1 MEPTRCILRRPA
13 ASSSPLPPSSSSPPP
28 PPPPSLP
35 LPWALMPPKKRLLML
50 APCEAATPP
59 PAPVPAPA
67 VETLAIPAPG
77 PPPQV
82 AEADRSTSAPPAEE
96 EEEPSTAPSPLD
108 DAAAKPA
115 ATPRVRKIIRKVIV
129 KRIVPKGTF
138 AARRAAAAAA
148 AAGAALELRGETP
161 TDRTPASDHNGAVG
175 KEQNLDESV
184 AEKLATD
191 CNAVDVVE
199 EILGFESATD
209 CGDAHV
215 GGEGVEMEEVGM
227 SERQKRMTTEVFVG
241 GLHRDAKEED
251 VRAVFAMV
259 GDITEVRMIMDA
271 VAGKNKGYCFVR
283 YREPA
288 QAKKAIT
295 EFANVKICGKLCR
308 AAAPNG
314 NDKNFLGNVDQK
326 WTKEDVKSIFVEG
339 VPTSWDQTKLTEI
352 FKKHGKIGSV
362 VLSRDM
368 QSAKRNDFAFINYIT
383 HEAAISCLES
393 FGKEELTENGS
404 KVSIKVSLS
413 KSVRKSKPIKEDH
426 ISCISGKGR
435 MKIAQ
440 SQRKVGPSTTDYL
453 LHVQREQVSR
463 KHGYIGSV
471 TNYVQDYPRIYS
483 GEKRLFSALGDDS
496 FYPTMRGHSHTHHES
511 STYIAATS
519 SYAVLPHSTTISSP
533 YYHDSNRYP
542 PGLASSYG
550 LTGLADSSQ
559 MRQASSRQLEQ
570 PYQNRHGKKY

>member
-67 VETLAIPAPG
+67 VETLAVPVPG

-82 AEADRSTSAPPAEE
+82 AQADRSTSAPPAV
-96 EEEPSTAPSPLD
+96 EEEPSTAPSPPD
-108 DAAAKPA
+108 DAAVKPA
-115 ATPRVRKIIRKVIV
+115 ATPRVRKIVRKVIV

-138 AARRAAAAAA
+138 AARRAAAVAAA
-148 AAGAALELRGETP
+148 SGAAPELRGETP
-161 TDRTPASDHNGAVG
+161 TNRTTASDHNGVVG

-184 AEKLATD
+184 AKKLATD

-209 CGDAHV
+209 GGDAHV
-215 GGEGVEMEEVGM
+215 GGEGAEMEEMGM
-227 SERQKRMTTEVFVG
+227 SEGQKKMTTEVFVG

-251 VRAVFAMV
+251 VRAVFTMA

-271 VAGKNKGYCFVR
+271 VGGKNKGYCFVR

-288 QAKKAIT
+288 QANKAIT

-314 NDKNFLGNVDQK
+314 NDKNFRGNVDQK

-352 FKKHGKIGSV
+352 FQKHGNIGSV

-413 KSVRKSKPIKEDH
+413 KSVRKSKPVKEGH
-426 ISCISGKGR
+426 RSCISGKGR

-440 SQRKVGPSTTDYL
+440 K
-453 LHVQREQVSR
+453 
-463 KHGYIGSV
+463 
-471 TNYVQDYPRIYS
+471 
-483 GEKRLFSALGDDS
+483 
-496 FYPTMRGHSHTHHES
+496 
-511 STYIAATS
+511 IANFAWLTS
-519 SYAVLPHSTTISSP
+519 NVL
-533 YYHDSNRYP
+533 
-542 PGLASSYG
+542 
-550 LTGLADSSQ
+550 
-559 MRQASSRQLEQ
+559 M
-570 PYQNRHGKKY
+570 